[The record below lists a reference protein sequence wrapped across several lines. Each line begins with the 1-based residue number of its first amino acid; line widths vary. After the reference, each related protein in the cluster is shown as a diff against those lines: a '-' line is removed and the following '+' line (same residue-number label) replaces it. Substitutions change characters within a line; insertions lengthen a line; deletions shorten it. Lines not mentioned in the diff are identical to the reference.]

1 MSTPSSVT
9 QTALAKKKVDL
20 FEFFYKYGTIMT
32 IVILTVIFAVSN
44 PSFIQTT
51 NLINILRS
59 ISIVTIIAI
68 GITISL
74 TVDGFD
80 LSVGSVASLA
90 NAIVISMFVWFSQ
103 DTLIA
108 ILAAIGA
115 SLVVGALNSFMI
127 VKLRIPDMLMTL
139 ATMFII
145 QGIALTY
152 TKGATV
158 SQNMVMPDGTFA
170 AGLISPFFAK
180 IGQVPWII
188 LIMAVIV
195 IATHIFLTYTKH
207 GRYMYMI
214 GGNKEAARL
223 SGISVYIYKVLAYLL
238 SALFAAIGGICPCF
252 KGHDI
257 GNQFRVAV
265 FNGCRCRSLHWF
277 LRFRSGKTEC
287 LWNLRRCNPDRN
299 PSKWTDHDVCSILC
313 NGYRQR
319 NSAGPC
325 TRVNLLQTKT
335 LTLPIRVRGGRCP
348 SLIFIAWNRVKKES
362 CHCEF

>member
-1 MSTPSSVT
+1 MSIPIPVT
-9 QTALAKKKVDL
+9 QTAKAKKKLEL
-20 FEFFYKYGTIMT
+20 FDFFYKYGTILT
-32 IVILTVIFAVSN
+32 IIILIGIFAVSN
-44 PSFIQTT
+44 PSFIQTS

-103 DTLIA
+103 DTFIA
-108 ILAAIGA
+108 ILAAVGA
-115 SLVVGALNSFMI
+115 SLFVGALNSFMI

-170 AGLISPFFAK
+170 TGLISPFFAK
-180 IGQVPWII
+180 IGQVPWVI

-207 GRYMYMI
+207 GRYMYII

-223 SGISVYIYKVLAYLL
+223 SGISVNKYKILAYLI
-238 SALFAAIGGICPCF
+238 SALFAAIGGIVLASRVMTSEINSGSPYLMDAVAAAF
-252 KGHDI
+252 IGSSVLGAGKPNAFGTFIGAVLIGILQNGLIMMSVPYYAMDIVKGT
-257 GNQFRVAV
+257 VLALALAV
-265 FNGCRCRSLHWF
+265 TYYKQKH
-277 LRFRSGKTEC
+277 
-287 LWNLRRCNPDRN
+287 
-299 PSKWTDHDVCSILC
+299 
-313 NGYRQR
+313 
-319 NSAGPC
+319 
-325 TRVNLLQTKT
+325 
-335 LTLPIRVRGGRCP
+335 
-348 SLIFIAWNRVKKES
+348 
-362 CHCEF
+362 

>member
-1 MSTPSSVT
+1 MSTPIPVLT
-9 QTALAKKKVDL
+9 QTTKAKKKVDL
-20 FEFFYKYGTIMT
+20 FDFFYKYGTILT
-32 IVILTVIFAVSN
+32 IIILVGIFAFSN
-44 PSFIQTT
+44 PSFIQAN

-158 SQNMVMPDGTFA
+158 SQNMVMPDGMFA
-170 AGLISPFFAK
+170 EGLISPFFAK

-207 GRYMYMI
+207 GRYMYII

-223 SGISVYIYKVLAYLL
+223 SGISVNKYKVLAYLL
-238 SALFAAIGGICPCF
+238 SALFAAIGGIVLASRVMTSEINSGSPYLMDAVAAAF
-252 KGHDI
+252 IGSSVLGAGKPNAFGTFIGAVLIGILQNGLIMMSVPYYAMDIVKGT
-257 GNQFRVAV
+257 VLALALAV
-265 FNGCRCRSLHWF
+265 TYYKQKH
-277 LRFRSGKTEC
+277 
-287 LWNLRRCNPDRN
+287 
-299 PSKWTDHDVCSILC
+299 
-313 NGYRQR
+313 
-319 NSAGPC
+319 
-325 TRVNLLQTKT
+325 
-335 LTLPIRVRGGRCP
+335 
-348 SLIFIAWNRVKKES
+348 
-362 CHCEF
+362 

>member
-1 MSTPSSVT
+1 MSIPIPVT
-9 QTALAKKKVDL
+9 QTAKAKKKLEL
-20 FEFFYKYGTIMT
+20 FDFFYKYGTILT
-32 IVILTVIFAVSN
+32 IIILIVIFAVSN
-44 PSFIQTT
+44 PSFIQTN

-170 AGLISPFFAK
+170 TGLISPFFAK

-207 GRYMYMI
+207 GRYMYII

-223 SGISVYIYKVLAYLL
+223 SGISVNKYKILAYLL
-238 SALFAAIGGICPCF
+238 SALLAAIGGIVLASRVMTSEINSGSPYLMDAVAAAF
-252 KGHDI
+252 IGSSVLGAGKPNAFGTFVGAVLIGILQNGLIMMSVPYYAMDIVKGT
-257 GNQFRVAV
+257 VLALALAV
-265 FNGCRCRSLHWF
+265 TYYKQKH
-277 LRFRSGKTEC
+277 
-287 LWNLRRCNPDRN
+287 
-299 PSKWTDHDVCSILC
+299 
-313 NGYRQR
+313 
-319 NSAGPC
+319 
-325 TRVNLLQTKT
+325 
-335 LTLPIRVRGGRCP
+335 
-348 SLIFIAWNRVKKES
+348 
-362 CHCEF
+362 

>member
-1 MSTPSSVT
+1 MSIPIPVT
-9 QTALAKKKVDL
+9 QTAKAKKKLEL
-20 FEFFYKYGTIMT
+20 FDFFYKYGTILT
-32 IVILTVIFAVSN
+32 IIILIVIFAVSN
-44 PSFIQTT
+44 PSFIQTN

-170 AGLISPFFAK
+170 TGLISPFFAK

-207 GRYMYMI
+207 GRYMYII

-223 SGISVYIYKVLAYLL
+223 SGISVNKYKILAYLL
-238 SALFAAIGGICPCF
+238 SALLAAIGGIVLASRVMTSEINSGSPYLMDAVAAAF
-252 KGHDI
+252 IGSSVLGAGKPNAFGTFVGAVLIGILQNGLIMMSVPYYAMDIVKGT
-257 GNQFRVAV
+257 VLALALAV
-265 FNGCRCRSLHWF
+265 TYYKQNH
-277 LRFRSGKTEC
+277 
-287 LWNLRRCNPDRN
+287 
-299 PSKWTDHDVCSILC
+299 
-313 NGYRQR
+313 
-319 NSAGPC
+319 
-325 TRVNLLQTKT
+325 
-335 LTLPIRVRGGRCP
+335 
-348 SLIFIAWNRVKKES
+348 
-362 CHCEF
+362 